1 MPLLLSPE
9 RQEKGRAQVSTFS
22 FSTVK
27 PQNGSIPPAKWH
39 ITKEEG
45 TILIGET
52 VWFSFSGISLLFRDP
67 LVVTHNPPTNYK
79 ILQWNVSELL
89 CHCLNAQSNIYEIH
103 QGKQGEK
110 KKEDFFWCIM
120 KKKCF
125 LLKSCKRKK
134 RSLWNTLQQ
143 FGTHIEQFHFRAFSK
158 LFQWMLAN
166 KGNLH
171 WKFLQEHRPFHVSQQ
186 GSLAFI
192 PGLLLFLSLFLCP
205 QSILSGSYSSACPQC
220 LSPIQHQNPHRNVSV
235 ATISLP
241 ILVPT

>member
-1 MPLLLSPE
+1 MSVNYCVIVLML
-9 RQEKGRAQVSTFS
+9 RAIFMRYTKGSR
-22 FSTVK
+22 
-27 PQNGSIPPAKWH
+27 G
-39 ITKEEG
+39 
-45 TILIGET
+45 
-52 VWFSFSGISLLFRDP
+52 R
-67 LVVTHNPPTNYK
+67 
-79 ILQWNVSELL
+79 
-89 CHCLNAQSNIYEIH
+89 
-103 QGKQGEK
+103 K
-110 KKEDFFWCIM
+110 KKRGFLLTYYE
-120 KKKCF
+120 KKCF

-186 GSLAFI
+186 GSSAFI

-220 LSPIQHQNPHRNVSV
+220 LSPIQHQNPLRNVSV